1 MDRITKTYLEAFQ
14 SEQSLGHL
22 SPSDAFE
29 RLADYCVVCDAY
41 DDEFNVEDVHTGGG
55 ADLGLDGIAIL
66 VNGALVTSREE
77 VMDLLAISGSLDVTF
92 IFVQAKSGGDFSGES
107 IGTFFD
113 GVDEFFQ
120 ERIELPVN
128 ETVSQAHE
136 LMEVIYENSVKFKNK
151 KPSCR
156 INYVTTGQWVSD
168 GYLTTKITRRVERL
182 RGTGLFSEIEFN
194 PMGADELHASYQRS
208 KNSVSAEFTFS
219 NKVLLPEI
227 PGVEEAYLGVIPA
240 SEFMKIVTDGS
251 GNIRKSLFYD
261 NIRDFQ
267 DYNPV
272 NIEIRQTLAEAATQ
286 GRFAVLNNG
295 ITIVAQNLQTTR
307 DKFTLSDYQIVNGC
321 QTSHVLFDERGKL
334 TDLIHIPLK
343 VISTQDEEIISSVI
357 TATNRQT
364 QVTAEDLYAL
374 GAFQKKLEAFLAAYP
389 DKKKLLYERRSKQ
402 YNAQPGVEKVR
413 IITKPQQIKAFAA
426 MFLDDAHRSSRY
438 YSDLQAQV
446 GDKIFNEQH
455 KLEPY
460 YAAAFGFYKLEF
472 LFRNGVLPVY
482 YKPARY
488 HLLMAFRYLA
498 GGREMP
504 AFHANKIQKYS
515 NVICEALWDD
525 VRVERHFKKAIEAVD
540 SALNGAPLTR
550 DTVKTQGFTDA
561 VKTALGYPPRSRSF
575 S

>member
-1 MDRITKTYLEAFQ
+1 MF
-14 SEQSLGHL
+14 
-22 SPSDAFE
+22 
-29 RLADYCVVCDAY
+29 V
-41 DDEFNVEDVHTGGG
+41 
-55 ADLGLDGIAIL
+55 
-66 VNGALVTSREE
+66 
-77 VMDLLAISGSLDVTF
+77 F
-92 IFVQAKSGGDFSGES
+92 IQAKSGGDFSGES
-107 IGTFFD
+107 ISAFFD

-120 ERIELPVN
+120 ERIELPAN
-128 ETVSQAHE
+128 EEVHQAHE
-136 LMEVIYENSVKFKNK
+136 LMEVIYENSVKFKTK

-156 INYVTTGQWVSD
+156 INYVTTGQWAGD
-168 GYLTTKITRRVERL
+168 GYLQTKIDRRVASL
-182 RGTGLFSEIEFN
+182 RATGLFSDVEFN

-227 PGVEEAYLGVIPA
+227 PGVDEAYLGVIPA
-240 SEFMKIVTDGS
+240 SEFMKLVTDGS

-267 DYNPV
+267 DYNTV
-272 NIEIRQTLAEAATQ
+272 NVEIRQTLAAAATQ

-295 ITIVAQNLQTTR
+295 VTIVTQQLQTTR
-307 DKFTLSDYQIVNGC
+307 DKFTLTDYQIVNGC

-364 QVTAEDLYAL
+364 QVTVEDLYAL

-389 DKKKLLYERRSKQ
+389 DKKKLFYERRSKQ
-402 YNAQPGVEKVR
+402 YNAQPGIEKVR

-498 GGREMP
+498 AGPELP
-504 AFHANKIQKYS
+504 AFHANRVQKYS

-525 VRVERHFKKAIEAVD
+525 ARVEQTFKKAIEAVD
-540 SALNGAPLTR
+540 AALSGASLTR

-561 VKTALGYPPRSRSF
+561 VKAALGHPSRARSS

>member
-1 MDRITKTYLEAFQ
+1 MDRITKTYLETFQ

-22 SPSDAFE
+22 SSSDAFE

-55 ADLGLDGIAIL
+55 ADLGLDGIAVL
-66 VNGALVTSREE
+66 VNGALVASREE
-77 VMDLLAISGSLDVTF
+77 VMDLLSISGSLDVTF
-92 IFVQAKSGGDFSGES
+92 IFIQAKSAGDFSGES
-107 IGTFFD
+107 ISSFFD

-120 ERIELPVN
+120 ERIELPANDSVN
-128 ETVSQAHE
+128 QAHE

-156 INYVTTGQWVSD
+156 INYVTTGQWTSD
-168 GYLTTKITRRVERL
+168 GYLTTKINRRVEKL
-182 RGTGLFSEIEFN
+182 RETGLFSEIEFT

-227 PGVEEAYLGVIPA
+227 PGVDEAYLGVIPA
-240 SEFMKIVTDGS
+240 SEFMKLITDS
-251 GNIRKSLFYD
+251 AGNIRKSLFYD

-267 DYNPV
+267 DYNAV
-272 NIEIRQTLAEAATQ
+272 NVEIRQTLAEAATQ

-295 ITIVAQNLQTTR
+295 VTIVAQHLQTTR

-343 VISTQDEEIISSVI
+343 IISTQDDEIISSVI

-364 QVTAEDLYAL
+364 QVTTEDLYAL

-402 YNAQPGVEKVR
+402 YNAQPGIEKVR

-488 HLLMAFRYLA
+488 HLLMAFRYLTA
-498 GGREMP
+498 GHEMP

-525 VRVERHFKKAIEAVD
+525 ARVEQSFKKAIEAVD
-540 SALNGAPLTR
+540 SALNGTPLTR

-561 VKTALGYPPRSRSF
+561 VKTVLGYPPKSRS
-575 S
+575 SN